1 MVKENIFWLRS
12 RNSGGLYQGKNKETG
27 EFKGC
32 AHVDYNDI
40 LSVAISALKLDHI
53 FCNSTNRTP
62 GKIKRRTC
70 YVCRE
75 KGHLA
80 TACGKKL
87 KDSHDQANA
96 KVDQETVNTS
106 TAMLSYDLQKNNG
119 GSYCMN
125 DTYTA
130 TNEAHSGR
138 LASEVSFGKTKRRTC
153 YECRE
158 KGHLAKACLK
168 KLQNTGHTNAKV
180 DHQTVEA
187 RPIQETNYNFQK
199 LSGDTDN
206 NGGSYM
212 DETYVADPVS
222 VVATNGT
229 SDGSSVSAVS

>member
-1 MVKENIFWLRS
+1 M
-12 RNSGGLYQGKNKETG
+12 
-27 EFKGC
+27 
-32 AHVDYNDI
+32 
-40 LSVAISALKLDHI
+40 
-53 FCNSTNRTP
+53 
-62 GKIKRRTC
+62 
-70 YVCRE
+70 CRE

-125 DTYTA
+125 ETYTA

-138 LASEVSFGKTKRRTC
+138 LASEVSFGETKRRTC

-199 LSGDTDN
+199 ISGDTDN

-229 SDGSSVSAVS
+229 SDGSSVSAVSWHW